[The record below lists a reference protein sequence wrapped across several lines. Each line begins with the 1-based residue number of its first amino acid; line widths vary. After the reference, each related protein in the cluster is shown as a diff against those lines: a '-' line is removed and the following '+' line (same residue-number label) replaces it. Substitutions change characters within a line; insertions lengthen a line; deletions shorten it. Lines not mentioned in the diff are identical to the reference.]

1 MTLKRVARGRNRF
14 SIATPTQ
21 PKRDAGHLSPYA
33 DADKALSCSSLTFDL
48 GHFASR
54 HMTAIPTDTST
65 DETTGR
71 INPLAIAVFVVA
83 LMIGGLLIWLSFAGS
98 STTPAEH
105 VLALSD
111 DGKEPET
118 LISGDVVSIPPAPQ
132 VLGPDD
138 TQDAG
143 NTDTTSGDGEDSD
156 PTTPSAN
163 GLQQIGSLPVLP
175 VGAPLAEAPING
187 LYEETSAGLLPIIS
201 EDGKRAV
208 ASYGRPFPAAS
219 ASEETRPRIAVMIT
233 GFGLNRTF
241 AERALE
247 QLPADISLAFTPY
260 SSDLQTQINAARAD
274 GHEVA
279 LELPMEPFDYPD
291 NDPGPYTL
299 LTNLPE
305 EANRKRLEWLLAR
318 ATGYFATVNRQG
330 GRFLSESDSLA
341 PIMTS
346 LKDRGLGFVD
356 TGDGAR
362 NATEESV
369 PATDFNWAVA
379 NQVVDAT
386 KSKRQIDK
394 ALADLEEAA
403 RKDGMAFGIGTA
415 LPITVERV
423 AEWAASLPDK
433 GIDLVPVSAA
443 LSDKPTAPKAE

>member
-1 MTLKRVARGRNRF
+1 
-14 SIATPTQ
+14 
-21 PKRDAGHLSPYA
+21 
-33 DADKALSCSSLTFDL
+33 
-48 GHFASR
+48 
-54 HMTAIPTDTST
+54 MTAIPTDT
-65 DETTGR
+65 ETQNASGR

-83 LMIGGLLIWLSFAGS
+83 LMIGGLLIWLSFAGGS
-98 STTPAEH
+98 STPAEH
-105 VLALSD
+105 VLTLAG
-111 DGKEPET
+111 DGDETET
-118 LISGDVVSIPPAPQ
+118 LISGDIVSIPPAPQ
-132 VLGPDD
+132 VLDADGSQGAD
-138 TQDAG
+138 TTAADTT
-143 NTDTTSGDGEDSD
+143 TDTGTAGDPAVSVQG
-156 PTTPSAN
+156 

-175 VGAPLAEAPING
+175 LGAPLAEAPITG
-187 LYEETSAGLLPIIS
+187 LYEETSAGLLPVIS
-201 EDGKRAV
+201 ESGQRAV
-208 ASYGRPFPAAS
+208 ASYARPFPAAPT
-219 ASEETRPRIAVMIT
+219 SEETRPRIAVMIT

-330 GRFLSESDSLA
+330 GRFLSEVDSLA
-341 PIMTS
+341 PVMMS

-362 NATEESV
+362 NATEDAV

-379 NQVVDAT
+379 SQVVDAT

-394 ALADLEEAA
+394 ALADLEETA
-403 RKDGMAFGIGTA
+403 RKNGMAFGVGTA

-423 AEWAASLPDK
+423 AEWAASLADK

-443 LSDKPTAPKAE
+443 LANSTATPPAE

>member
-1 MTLKRVARGRNRF
+1 
-14 SIATPTQ
+14 
-21 PKRDAGHLSPYA
+21 
-33 DADKALSCSSLTFDL
+33 
-48 GHFASR
+48 
-54 HMTAIPTDTST
+54 MTAVPTDTDTQNAS
-65 DETTGR
+65 GR

-83 LMIGGLLIWLSFAGS
+83 LMIGGLLIWLSFAGG

-105 VLALSD
+105 VLTLSGD
-111 DGKEPET
+111 SGDETET
-118 LISGDVVSIPPAPQ
+118 LISGDIVSIPPAPQ
-132 VLGPDD
+132 VLD
-138 TQDAG
+138 TQGSQDAD
-143 NTDTTSGDGEDSD
+143 NTETDTLAQGD
-156 PTTPSAN
+156 PAAVAQN

-175 VGAPLAEAPING
+175 LGAPLAEAPITG
-187 LYEETSAGLLPIIS
+187 LYEETSAGLLPVIS
-201 EDGKRAV
+201 ETGQRAV
-208 ASYGRPFPAAS
+208 ASYARPFAAAP
-219 ASEETRPRIAVMIT
+219 ASEEARPRIAVMIT

-330 GRFLSESDSLA
+330 GRFLSEADALA
-341 PIMTS
+341 PVMTS

-356 TGDGAR
+356 TGNGAR
-362 NATEESV
+362 NATEDAV

-403 RKDGMAFGIGTA
+403 RENGMAFGVGTA

-423 AEWAASLPDK
+423 AEWAASLADK

-443 LSDKPTAPKAE
+443 LAGGTATPSAE